1 MLDPEDYIILRFFGE
16 SGKNCKEN
24 FVTERRF
31 FGIQNSGQNMFFRN
45 QNSLEL
51 LTSSKRVNLWLQN
64 EWSLATVE
72 CSSTTGQLKTS
83 ILLFERSGGR
93 KIFLKQNEVFTPN
106 TAPYEKPRTV
116 ADRGESTLSNNV
128 ELVALH

>member
-1 MLDPEDYIILRFFGE
+1 
-16 SGKNCKEN
+16 
-24 FVTERRF
+24 
-31 FGIQNSGQNMFFRN
+31 MFFKN

-83 ILLFERSGGR
+83 TLLFESSGGR
-93 KIFLKQNEVFTPN
+93 KITLQQNEVFTPN

-116 ADRGESTLSNNV
+116 LDRGESRLSNDVKLDALHSNLKNDPDRDLPV
-128 ELVALH
+128 ELL

>member
-1 MLDPEDYIILRFFGE
+1 
-16 SGKNCKEN
+16 
-24 FVTERRF
+24 
-31 FGIQNSGQNMFFRN
+31 MFFKN

-83 ILLFERSGGR
+83 TLLFERSDGR
-93 KIFLKQNEVFTPN
+93 KTVLKKNEVFTPN
-106 TAPYEKPRTV
+106 MAPYEKPRTV
-116 ADRGESTLSNNV
+116 SDRGESGLSNDIK
-128 ELVALH
+128 LVALHSRLKYDPDRDLPVELLMCKIIIIF